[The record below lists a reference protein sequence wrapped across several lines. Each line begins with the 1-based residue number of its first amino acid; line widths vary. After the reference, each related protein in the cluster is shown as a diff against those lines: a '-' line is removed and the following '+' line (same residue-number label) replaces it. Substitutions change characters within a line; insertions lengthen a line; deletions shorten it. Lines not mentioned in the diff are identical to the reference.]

1 MTKTNFYHP
10 KFFPT
15 WLMILLMI
23 SVANLPFNVQVFLG
37 KYTGK
42 LLYRLLKRFRNIAT
56 INISNCF
63 PKKNKHQVD
72 DLVKQN
78 FESIGISFFETA
90 SAFFAGSKKIKKD
103 LTIYNQEYLTNAL
116 ESGKGVILLSG
127 HFMPLM
133 LGGRAVLLKHT
144 IANIY
149 RPQNNK
155 LFDDLMRRRFIK
167 NGAVMIKNKDTRS
180 MLKAIKNSL
189 PIWYA
194 PDQDLGIQSSVFAPF
209 FNIPTAT
216 ILATS
221 RLAKAPNTVVIPFSF
236 VRSTSGY
243 EMRFEKAIENYPSG
257 NDISDATKTNQI
269 LQSQILR
276 APEQYLW
283 IHKRFKTRR
292 DGESTFYEG
301 I

>member
-10 KFFPT
+10 KFLPT
-15 WLMILLMI
+15 WLLIFLMW

-42 LLYRLLKRFRNIAT
+42 LLYRVLGRFRKIAT

-72 DLVKQN
+72 DLVRQN
-78 FESIGISFFETA
+78 FESIGISIFETA
-90 SAFFAGSKKIKKD
+90 TAFFGSNKKINKN
-103 LTIYNQEYLTNAL
+103 LTIYNQEYLVNAL
-116 ESGKGVILLSG
+116 ENGHGIILLSG
-127 HFMPLM
+127 HFLPLM
-133 LGGRAVLLKHT
+133 LGGRALLLDHT

-155 LFDDLMRRRFIK
+155 LFDDLMRIRFIK

-180 MLKAIKNSL
+180 ILKAIKNSL

-194 PDQDLGIQSSVFAPF
+194 PDQDLGTQSSVFAPF

-216 ILATS
+216 IVATS
-221 RLAKAPNTVVIPFSF
+221 RLAKASNTKVIPFSF
-236 VRSTSGY
+236 LRTVNGY
-243 EMRFEKAIENYPSG
+243 EMRFEKPIENYPSD
-257 NDISDATKTNQI
+257 NEVSDATVTNQI
-269 LQSQILR
+269 LQSQILKS
-276 APEQYLW
+276 PEQYLW
-283 IHKRFKTRR
+283 IHRRFKTRLN
-292 DGESTFYEG
+292 GGPGFYEEV
-301 I
+301 